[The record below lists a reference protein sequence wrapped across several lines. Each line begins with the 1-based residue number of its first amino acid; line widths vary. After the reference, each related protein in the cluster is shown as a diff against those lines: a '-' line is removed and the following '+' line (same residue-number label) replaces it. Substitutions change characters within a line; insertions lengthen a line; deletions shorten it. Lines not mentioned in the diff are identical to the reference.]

1 MAGDLD
7 DTLHVDDNTYK
18 SLRSDKLSVLLSW
31 KGVQQ
36 IFCAFSVLTI
46 LTNVSHTLSSFINL
60 HLMF

>member
-36 IFCAFSVLTI
+36 IFCAFSVLK
-46 LTNVSHTLSSFINL
+46 F
-60 HLMF
+60 